1 MARSSEE
8 QKRIESWFLTK
19 ARDAGVPI
27 PPGELPGEE
36 PDFLFESASCTLGIE
51 LSEVLRPASSNYGN
65 LPVEEEAV
73 HREVMHSAQRAYYA
87 IPNAKPV
94 HVSVYFTNMR
104 GKRNSKQEMAR
115 NLTEFVQS
123 NHHWA
128 TPAKIFMQ
136 DDAPDGFDS
145 VLIDSEADP
154 NNWWNGEG
162 GGVTLSDIRPQVEAR
177 IAAKDKLVQTYRSN
191 LPTDAHVWL
200 LLYTASTVARSMPI
214 PHGAEEW
221 LIPFHF
227 DRVFWFTSLE
237 GTFVEFHRAVVL

>member
-27 PPGELPGEE
+27 PPDEIPGEE
-36 PDFLFESASCTLGIE
+36 PDFRFETASCALGIE

-73 HREVMHSAQRAYYA
+73 HREIMQSAQRAYYA
-87 IPNAKPV
+87 MPRAKPV
-94 HVSVYFTNMR
+94 HVRVTFTNTR
-104 GKRNSKQEMAR
+104 GKRNDKREMAR
-115 NLTEFVQS
+115 RLTEFVQA
-123 NHHWA
+123 NVHWA
-128 TPAKIFMQ
+128 NPAKIFMEE
-136 DDAPDGFDS
+136 DAPDGFDS
-145 VLIDSEADP
+145 VLIVSESDP
-154 NNWWNGEG
+154 NDWWSGEG

-177 IAAKDKLVQTYRSN
+177 IAGKDKHVQSYRSN
-191 LPTDAHVWL
+191 LPKGAHVWL
-200 LLYTASTVARSMPI
+200 LLHTGTTVARSMPI

-221 LIPFHF
+221 RITFQF

-237 GTFVEFHRAVVL
+237 GKFVEIHNE